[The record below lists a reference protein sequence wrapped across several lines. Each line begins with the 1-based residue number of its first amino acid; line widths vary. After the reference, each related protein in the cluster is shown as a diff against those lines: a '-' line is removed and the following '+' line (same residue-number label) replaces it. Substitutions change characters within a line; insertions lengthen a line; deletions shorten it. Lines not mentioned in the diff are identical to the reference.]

1 MLSAGTLSAAAIAE
15 RASDPCRTSAHDQR
29 RSRLEPVFLTLS
41 F

>member
-1 MLSAGTLSAAAIAE
+1 MFSAGTLRTAAIAE

-29 RSRLEPVFLTLS
+29 RSLEPVFLTLS